1 VNKRNWL
8 VIILVVLA
16 LMGFIARRV
25 LHTGGPRSRQATLRP
40 APPPPT
46 QRPSPVQASGVSYK
60 EYDAQNNLLYEVRF
74 ETGEFD
80 AAQKL
85 VSATGV
91 NARLMRAGGEPAVLV
106 QAPTMTVAQS
116 DRILRFL
123 SGAQAWLEDGSARF
137 WASALVWQ
145 MDSRKLISEQ
155 GGTFQYGKFEL
166 TGNRLVWDTMTQRV
180 RISGGGKL
188 VRRG

>member
-1 VNKRNWL
+1 MNKRNWL

-16 LMGFIARRV
+16 LTGFIARRV
-25 LHTGGPRSRQATLRP
+25 LHTNRPRSHRAPPLPASSP
-40 APPPPT
+40 APR
-46 QRPSPVQASGVSYK
+46 RPSPVQAVGVSYK
-60 EYDAQNNLLYEVRF
+60 EYDAQNNLLYEVEF

-80 AAQKL
+80 ADRKL

-91 NARLMRAGGEPAVLV
+91 KAKLIREGGPAILV
-106 QAPTMTVAQS
+106 QAPAMTAAQS

-123 SGAQAWLEDGSARF
+123 SGAQAWLEDGSAHF

-145 MDSRKLISEQ
+145 IDTRKLISEQ
-155 GGTFQYGKFEL
+155 GGTFQYGGFKL
-166 TGNRLVWDTMTQRV
+166 TGHRLVWDTLTRRV
-180 RISGGGKL
+180 RISGGGRL